1 MNHQKAFELTSKGR
15 LENCQQIL
23 LKTTV
28 LKLTFWPFLSPFL
41 SCKHDSQSLY
51 SFYYITY
58 SSFSRT
64 WCFLEKT
71 CLWHVFLPRYYSRAE
86 KVRSIG
92 MEHQGTKIQLNNV
105 KSHSIVVTTYF
116 TLFFLLFFFTFFFLF
131 FFFFFLTFFFYFTLA
146 VWVQWFRQR
155 MCFGYVENVHQRKC
169 HTLGCSCVHYWRGI
183 ATF

>member
-131 FFFFFLTFFFYFTLA
+131 FLFFFF
-146 VWVQWFRQR
+146 
-155 MCFGYVENVHQRKC
+155 
-169 HTLGCSCVHYWRGI
+169 
-183 ATF
+183 